1 MSLKTL
7 DQFAFAFY
15 GDHFTVALASDRKL
29 YVPMEALCHSMDLQT
44 HGQVRRIR
52 ENEAVADAL
61 TDLTIA
67 WAYGDEAV
75 QEREMVCLRLDVL
88 PFWMGTLQPSRIPD
102 EDKRQRI
109 IHFQREFVTVAWASF
124 RREILPDDMLAE
136 MDSSLP
142 LEQQEYLQLM
152 DEAAEL
158 RQRLSRHD
166 TNLHEHDAQLGD
178 LRERV
183 AALEARLQ
191 GTDFL
196 NPTQMKEYTDMVGLV
211 ARQLK
216 RKKKGNE
223 ATVHAEV
230 KRQFKVP
237 SYQLIPEAEFDQVKQ
252 FLGSWYRRLV
262 GPGAPIPSIFDSP
275 SQKRLL

>member
-1 MSLKTL
+1 MSLRTL

-29 YVPMEALCHSMDLQT
+29 YVPMEALCRSMGLQT

-52 ENEAVADAL
+52 ENEAVSDAL

-88 PFWMGTLQPSRIPD
+88 PFWMGTLQPNRIPD

-109 IHFQREFVTVAWASF
+109 VHFQREFAAVAWAAF

-152 DEAAEL
+152 DEAADMH
-158 RQRLSRHD
+158 QRLSRHD
-166 TNLHEHDAQLGD
+166 TSLQAHDTQLGD

-196 NPTQMKEYTDMVGLV
+196 NPAQMKEYTDMVGLV

-252 FLGSWYRRLV
+252 FLGGWYRRLV

>member
-7 DQFAFAFY
+7 DQFAFEFY
-15 GDHFTVALASDRKL
+15 GDHFTVALAGDRKL
-29 YVPMEALCHSMDLQT
+29 YVPMEALCRSMGLQT

-52 ENEAVADAL
+52 ENKAVVDAL
-61 TDLTIA
+61 TNLTIA

-88 PFWMGTLQPSRIPD
+88 PFWMGTLQPNRIPD
-102 EDKRQRI
+102 EDKRRRI
-109 IHFQREFVTVAWASF
+109 VHFQREFAAVAWAAF

-136 MDSSLP
+136 MESSLP

-166 TNLHEHDAQLGD
+166 TSLQAHDTQLGD
-178 LRERV
+178 LRKRV

-196 NPTQMKEYTDMVGLV
+196 NPAQMKEYTDMVGLV

-237 SYQLIPEAEFDQVKQ
+237 SYQLIPEAEFDQVKR
-252 FLGSWYRRLV
+252 FLGGWYRRLA
-262 GPGAPIPSIFDSP
+262 GPGAPVPAIFDSP